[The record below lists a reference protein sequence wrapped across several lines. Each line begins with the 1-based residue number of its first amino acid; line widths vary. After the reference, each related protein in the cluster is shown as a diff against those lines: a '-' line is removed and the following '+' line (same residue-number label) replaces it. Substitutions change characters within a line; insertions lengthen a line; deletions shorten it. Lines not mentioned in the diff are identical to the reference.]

1 MIAPPI
7 DQGEPVLAS
16 TPDTPPSPAGV
27 ALTAPVVRRRGRP
40 RDPQADVRILEAAAE
55 LILARGFDSMT
66 VDEVAARA
74 HVGKA
79 TVYRRWARKEDLA
92 VAAMERLYVS
102 EMPLPDTGTIES
114 DLTVVYAN
122 VLAFANSDAGGTY
135 LRTTIV
141 ESVRDERIAA
151 LYRSA
156 SERAEAQAELM
167 FERAIARG
175 ELRPDVDLRWAVQW
189 LTGLLAVCVIT
200 GRPMPAVSEVPE
212 LVRMTLEGL
221 RA

>member
-1 MIAPPI
+1 MDQSVIAPSA
-7 DQGEPVLAS
+7 EPAEQVVV
-16 TPDTPPSPAGV
+16 P
-27 ALTAPVVRRRGRP
+27 PVVRRRGRP

-66 VDEVAARA
+66 VDEVAAKAR
-74 HVGKA
+74 VGKA

-102 EMPLPDTGTIES
+102 EMPLPDTGTIEG
-114 DLTVVYAN
+114 DLTVTYSN
-122 VLAFANSDAGGTY
+122 VLAFANSEAGGAY

-141 ESVRDERIAA
+141 ESVRDDRIAA

-156 SERAEAQAELM
+156 SERAEAQAEVM
-167 FERAIARG
+167 FERAIERG
-175 ELRPDVDLRWAVQW
+175 ELRPEIDLRWAVQW

-200 GRPMPAVSEVPE
+200 GRAMPAAAEASA
-212 LVRMTLEGL
+212 LVRMTLDGL

>member
-1 MIAPPI
+1 MIAPPV
-7 DQGEPVLAS
+7 DQGEPVLEA
-16 TPDTPPSPAGV
+16 TPDAPSSPAGV
-27 ALTAPVVRRRGRP
+27 GLTAPVVRRRGRP

-102 EMPLPDTGTIES
+102 EMPLPDTGAIES

-122 VLAFANSDAGGTY
+122 VLAFANSDAGGAY

-141 ESVRDERIAA
+141 ESVRDNRIAA

-175 ELRPDVDLRWAVQW
+175 ELRADVDLRWAVQW

-200 GRPMPAVSEVPE
+200 GRPMPEVAEVPE

>member
-1 MIAPPI
+1 VTAPPL
-7 DQGEPVLAS
+7 DSGEPVVV
-16 TPDTPPSPAGV
+16 TPAAAPAVPPV
-27 ALTAPVVRRRGRP
+27 IRRRGRP
-40 RDPQADVRILEAAAE
+40 RDPQADVRILDAAAE

-114 DLTVVYAN
+114 DLTVTYAN
-122 VLAFANSDAGGTY
+122 VLAFANSDAGGAY

-141 ESVRDERIAA
+141 ESVRDARIAA

-156 SERAEAQAELM
+156 SERAEAQAEVM
-167 FERAIARG
+167 FSRAIARG
-175 ELRPDVDLRWAVQW
+175 ELRPEIDLRWAVQW

-200 GRPMPAVSEVPE
+200 GRTLPAVSEAPE